1 MSVRSDVEYTP
12 LRKPICGTSPLMAC
26 AMSPGLLGAS
36 SGPPDGGKPW
46 QVMQVWWYSV
56 LPWVTFWARAGAA
69 TNTSRA
75 RAVERTITVG
85 SHFFRPAD
93 GPRIVNSLVFR
104 AIPIQSV
111 TSPSGD
117 ANGLG
122 ARALRCMDRAGRFMA
137 GAAGLIPSLS
147 PVAAPRP
154 RACGSREAN
163 DLAQILFALYVGV
176 ALTAA
181 TREHSHLAADVL
193 AKRYTG
199 KAREWMWRIAC
210 VVIAIPSSI
219 YVMAS
224 AAGATWLSIAQL
236 EHFPETMNP
245 GYFVVRIAA
254 FLLAALVLAQA
265 LLDLF
270 GRRERR

>member
-1 MSVRSDVEYTP
+1 MALALERCVAWIVRAASWLVLPVSFLLFLQWP
-12 LRKPICGTSPLMAC
+12 LR
-26 AMSPGLLGAS
+26 
-36 SGPPDGGKPW
+36 D
-46 QVMQVWWYSV
+46 
-56 LPWVTFWARAGAA
+56 
-69 TNTSRA
+69 
-75 RAVERTITVG
+75 
-85 SHFFRPAD
+85 
-93 GPRIVNSLVFR
+93 LVH
-104 AIPIQSV
+104 A
-111 TSPSGD
+111 
-117 ANGLG
+117 
-122 ARALRCMDRAGRFMA
+122 
-137 GAAGLIPSLS
+137 
-147 PVAAPRP
+147 
-154 RACGSREAN
+154 GSREAN